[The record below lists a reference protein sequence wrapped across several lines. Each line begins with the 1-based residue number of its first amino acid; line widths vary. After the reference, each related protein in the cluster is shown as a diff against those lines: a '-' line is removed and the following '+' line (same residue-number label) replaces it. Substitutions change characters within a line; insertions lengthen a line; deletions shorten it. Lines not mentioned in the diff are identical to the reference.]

1 MVVVCRISAWDQ
13 GFDFFKKK
21 KLLTEGD
28 KIRGGV
34 TALCH
39 DEDISVFGR
48 AQVSFGVFTH
58 SQNVPI
64 QLWRRWKYY
73 LHQKFFYHKI
83 LFTDFSG
90 TAINCKLEYSSWP
103 TFLKFQ
109 YVSIIGFEIYWFE
122 EPFQLFLLKRLQ
134 IAWRSSFILI
144 TFPRLV
150 AWVPCFV
157 PQLWLRK
164 KYTIFGLYLLISFFY
179 LPFVEFY

>member
-1 MVVVCRISAWDQ
+1 MQGTKIIFKRQVCHGRSLQNICMGSRFWL
-13 GFDFFKKK
+13 FKKK

-109 YVSIIGFEIYWFE
+109 YVSIIAPPPPPPPPPPSLATDEKTV
-122 EPFQLFLLKRLQ
+122 LKPKY
-134 IAWRSSFILI
+134 F
-144 TFPRLV
+144 
-150 AWVPCFV
+150 
-157 PQLWLRK
+157 RK
-164 KYTIFGLYLLISFFY
+164 
-179 LPFVEFY
+179 